1 MPIHDWTRVEPGIF
15 HDFHHEW
22 VSTIKRALNDGL
34 LPKSYYAMAEQVAG
48 GRTPDVLT
56 LERSAPGSDGNGHP
70 QSEVPRSGG
79 IAVETAPPRTRFTA
93 LAEHEI
99 LARKKSRVAIRHT
112 SDDTVV
118 AIVEIV
124 SPGNK
129 DSRHAIRSFVE
140 KAVDFLRAGIH
151 LLIID
156 LFPPTPRDPRG
167 IHAAVWS
174 EIMDDGFTP
183 PEGEPLTLVAYRAA
197 DVKQAYIEPTAVGRT
212 LADMP
217 LFLEPGL
224 YVPVPLEETYQAAFE
239 AVPQRWREELER
251 PDSGRAAPT

>member
-1 MPIHDWTRVEPGIF
+1 MPTHDWTQVPAGIF
-15 HDFHHEW
+15 HHFHLSW
-22 VSTIKRALNDGL
+22 ISTLGRALNSAV
-34 LPKSYYAMAEQVAG
+34 LPESHYAMIEPV
-48 GRTPDVLT
+48 TP
-56 LERSAPGSDGNGHP
+56 GFNGDIEAKILP
-70 QSEVPRSGG
+70 EV
-79 IAVETAPPRTRFTA
+79 TWY
-93 LAEHEI
+93 
-99 LARKKSRVAIRHT
+99 ARKKSRIAIRHA

-129 DSRHAIRSFVE
+129 GSRHAIRSFVE
-140 KAVDFLRAGIH
+140 KAADLLRAGIH

-212 LADMP
+212 LTDMP
-217 LFLEPGL
+217 LFLESGL
-224 YVPVPLEETYQAAFE
+224 YVPVPLEQTYQAAFQ
-239 AVPQRWREELER
+239 AVPRRWREELER
-251 PDSGRAAPT
+251 

>member
-1 MPIHDWTRVEPGIF
+1 MPIHDWTRVDAGIF

-34 LPKSYYAMAEQVAG
+34 LPATYYAMAEQAAG

-56 LERSAPGSDGNGHP
+56 LERSADGGGNGHP
-70 QSEVPRSGG
+70 SNGPSGSGG
-79 IAVETAPPRTRFTA
+79 IAVETAPPKTRFTA
-93 LAEHEI
+93 LADHEI
-99 LARKKSRVAIRHT
+99 LARKKSRIAIRHV

-140 KAVDFLRAGIH
+140 KAADFLRGGIH

-167 IHAAVWS
+167 IHAAIWS
-174 EIMDDGFTP
+174 EIMDDGFAP
-183 PEGEPLTLVAYRAA
+183 PDGEPLTLVAYRAA
-197 DVKQAYIEPTAVGRT
+197 DVKQAYIEPTAVGQA
-212 LADMP
+212 LPDMP

-224 YVPVPLEETYQAAFE
+224 YVPVPLEKTYQSAFE
-239 AVPQRWREELER
+239 AVPKRWRDELER
-251 PDSGRAAPT
+251 AP